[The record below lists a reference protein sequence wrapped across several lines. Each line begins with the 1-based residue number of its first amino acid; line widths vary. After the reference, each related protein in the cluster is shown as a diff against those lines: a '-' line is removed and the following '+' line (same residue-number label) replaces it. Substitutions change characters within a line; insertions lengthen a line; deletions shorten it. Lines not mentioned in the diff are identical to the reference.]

1 MSDTQN
7 YIQQNKER
15 FLEEL
20 KDLLRIASI
29 SADPAYKNEVLNC
42 ADAVAK
48 HLKNA
53 GADHVEICETKGYP
67 VVFGEKIVD
76 KNLPTVL
83 VYGHYDVQPAAL
95 PAPESALSV
104 PYFRRQPCQRRRQL
118 MSTWAFQG

>member
-1 MSDTQN
+1 MSTTQD

-29 SADPAYKNEVLNC
+29 SADPAYKTEVLNC

-53 GADHVEICETKGYP
+53 GADQVEICQ
-67 VVFGEKIVD
+67 IHHD
-76 KNLPTVL
+76 I
-83 VYGHYDVQPAAL
+83 
-95 PAPESALSV
+95 
-104 PYFRRQPCQRRRQL
+104 
-118 MSTWAFQG
+118 